1 MMSLT
6 IRNSVLALVF
16 AAAGTGLS
24 AEKGIDAVDG
34 PNVRVMRQDDGSK
47 TVFERSPDNK
57 TLTTRNLSPRGD
69 VQLRTIYRMDANTNP
84 ISCKIFDG
92 LGTELFKVSYGYRK
106 SDGQL
111 VAEQMFDSRVK
122 RLDPQ
127 NPSKEM
133 PVRYL
138 VYTYD
143 SNGKRSA
150 PISYTSV
157 KGGTADDIFGSK
169 LKIAPF
175 KPEDN
180 PFKGAQPAAKPA
192 GRR

>member
-1 MMSLT
+1 MMGLT

-16 AAAGTGLS
+16 AAAGICS
-24 AEKGIDAVDG
+24 AADKGFDAVDG

-47 TVFERSPDNK
+47 TVFERSPDNL
-57 TLTTRNLSPRGD
+57 TLTTRNFTANGVL
-69 VQLRTIYRMDANTNP
+69 QLRTVYKMDKNINP
-84 ISCKIFDG
+84 TSCKIFDG
-92 LGTELFKVSYGYRK
+92 QNQELFKVSYGYRK

-111 VAEQMFDSRVK
+111 VAERMFDSRVK
-122 RLDPQ
+122 RVDPR
-127 NPSKEM
+127 NPSEEI
-133 PVRYL
+133 PVRFL

-157 KGGTADDIFGSK
+157 KGGKADEIFGK
-169 LKIAPF
+169 
-175 KPEDN
+175 KPTFTPEQN
-180 PFKGAQPAAKPA
+180 PFKEAQPTGKPA

>member
-16 AAAGTGLS
+16 ATASAGMA

-69 VQLRTIYRMDANTNP
+69 LQLRTVYRMDANTNP
-84 ISCKIFDG
+84 ISCKIYDG
-92 LGTELFKVSYGYRK
+92 LNTELYKVSYGYRR

-127 NPSKEM
+127 NPNKEM

-150 PISYTSV
+150 PIAYTSV
-157 KGGTADDIFGSK
+157 KGAMADDIYGSNR
-169 LKIAPF
+169 KIAPF
-175 KPEDN
+175 TPEQN